1 MNSNIAWAYL
11 VNFLYGNY
19 RMPSEAS
26 TLAARIAHTVG
37 NVSDSKQKQKI

>member
-26 TLAARIAHTVG
+26 MLAARIANNTG
-37 NVSDSKQKQKI
+37 RVSSRT

>member
-1 MNSNIAWAYL
+1 MNSNIAWSYL

-26 TLAARIAHTVG
+26 MLAARIAHNVGTV
-37 NVSDSKQKQKI
+37 SESKQKT